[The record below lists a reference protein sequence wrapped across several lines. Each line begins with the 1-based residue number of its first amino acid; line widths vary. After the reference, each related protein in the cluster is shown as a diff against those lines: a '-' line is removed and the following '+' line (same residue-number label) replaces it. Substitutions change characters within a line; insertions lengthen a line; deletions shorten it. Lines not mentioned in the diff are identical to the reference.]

1 MSQGVY
7 FRQIE
12 KNDIYMM
19 DPSNKVAR
27 IIFRDGKTVDELQP
41 DWAKA
46 FSYAWTRGVLLSPEE
61 VKAIRVGAGVAKVK
75 PVSLSVPEGTWSDD
89 NGYSY
94 DVSHRGITIYKANG
108 SKWKTVSA
116 GESNYDNIARN
127 LNADYAKGKLTK
139 GRSFAQPKFESS
151 HSSFTP
157 PTPYLP
163 AAPAAPVTASATSSG
178 GFLQSLPWWAVPTAA
193 GGLLL
198 VGTLIVLNLPTG
210 KKN

>member
-1 MSQGVY
+1 MSSGVY
-7 FRQIE
+7 FKQID
-12 KNDIYMM
+12 NNAIWMM

-27 IIFRDGKTVDELQP
+27 IIFRDGKTVDEIQP

-46 FSYAWTRGVLLSPEE
+46 FSHALVQGTTLTPER
-61 VKAIRVGAGVAKVK
+61 VKEIRVAAGVAKVK

-127 LNADYAKGKLTK
+127 LNDDYKKGLLKK

-151 HSSFTP
+151 QSSFTP
-157 PTPYLP
+157 APY
-163 AAPAAPVTASATSSG
+163 
-178 GFLQSLPWWAVPTAA
+178 VPTAPSPAPISAPSGGILGLPQWWLIPTIA

-198 VGTLIVLNLPTG
+198 VGTLIVLNLPSGT
-210 KKN
+210 KN